1 MTPISTFLDGVV
13 PSQLRGLAWLS
24 MSDYAQIGAGTV
36 VSDSGGGGTT
46 TWAYGGSVACR
57 VDPLSAGG
65 GRITG
70 GQIDERSTHAITVPP
85 GVSVATDSRISV
97 LGRGTFE
104 VTASHTRTGAATQ
117 VFEVIQIS

>member
-1 MTPISTFLDGVV
+1 VSEYARVGSGAIVDDG
-13 PSQLRGLAWLS
+13 
-24 MSDYAQIGAGTV
+24 
-36 VSDSGGGGTT
+36 GGGGTT
-46 TWAYGGSVACR
+46 TWAYGGTVACR

-85 GVSVATDSRISV
+85 GVAVSTDSRISV
-97 LGRGTFE
+97 IGRGTFE
-104 VTASHTRTGAATQ
+104 VTASHTRTGAETQ